1 MWNECLSSIV
11 LHTSVQKTNNTST
24 RLYSLVVIYC
34 THTYILHIFKNSTF
48 SRKKI
53 FVQIYTFYTEY
64 CKRTSFKGGFRSW
77 ERIHYPNLQ
86 VQPLFKGIRT
96 QRIWS
101 SNPSSWLRLYSLCG
115 VVGATRYVNQVG
127 WCKGSPQKFNRT
139 AKWCLAVLLLHT
151 CSSSTI
157 KMK

>member
-86 VQPLFKGIRT
+86 VQT
-96 QRIWS
+96 
-101 SNPSSWLRLYSLCG
+101 LYSKAYVHKGFEAQIPLAGLGSIHC
-115 VVGATRYVNQVG
+115 VGLWVLHRYVNQVG

-139 AKWCLAVLLLHT
+139 AKWCLAALLLH
-151 CSSSTI
+151 SSLTI